1 MPTIV
6 TADPDLPLEAVN
18 TVIEQQEEILGPL
31 VSIGNDGK
39 VTFLTFDFDR
49 EPPHKHAMVGI
60 GTLPPNI
67 APIAEGKIFVAG
79 RLTDVTA
86 FRRI

>member
-6 TADPDLPLEAVN
+6 TADPDLPIEAVN
-18 TVIEQQEEILGPL
+18 TVIAQQEEILGPL

-39 VTFLTFDFDR
+39 VTFLTFDLDR
-49 EPPHKHAMVGI
+49 EPPQKHAMVDI
-60 GTLPPNI
+60 GTAPPNI
-67 APIAEGKIFVAG
+67 APIATGKIFVGG

-86 FRRI
+86 FRPV

>member
-6 TADPDLPLEAVN
+6 TADPYLPLEAVN
-18 TVIEQQEEILGPL
+18 AVVELQEQILGPL

-39 VTFLTFDFDR
+39 VTFLTFDLDR
-49 EPPHKHAMVGI
+49 EPPFKHAMVAI
-60 GTLPPNI
+60 GTPPPNV
-67 APIAEGKIFVAG
+67 AAIAEGKIFVAG

>member
-1 MPTIV
+1 
-6 TADPDLPLEAVN
+6 
-18 TVIEQQEEILGPL
+18 
-31 VSIGNDGK
+31 
-39 VTFLTFDFDR
+39 VTFLTFDLDR

-60 GTLPPNI
+60 GTPPPNI

>member
-39 VTFLTFDFDR
+39 VTFLIFDLDR
-49 EPPHKHAMVGI
+49 EPPHKHAVVDI
-60 GTLPPNI
+60 GTPPPNI
-67 APIAEGKIFVAG
+67 APIATGKIFVG
-79 RLTDVTA
+79 GQLTDVTA
-86 FRRI
+86 FRPI